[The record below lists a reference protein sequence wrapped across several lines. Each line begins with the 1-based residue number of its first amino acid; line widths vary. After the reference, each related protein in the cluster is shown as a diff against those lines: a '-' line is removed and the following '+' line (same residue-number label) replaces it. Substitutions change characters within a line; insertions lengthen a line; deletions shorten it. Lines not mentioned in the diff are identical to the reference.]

1 MENIIKEDFL
11 MVKNMVLVYIHGK
24 MDQLIKVGILMI
36 KNMVMVNL

>member
-1 MENIIKEDFL
+1 

-24 MDQLIKVGILMI
+24 MVQLMKVGILMI